1 MDPEEAL
8 VGEQVDSLW
17 SFPQP
22 RILDEEVFIY
32 QIITFTVP
40 VPDIPK
46 DPVLSLVDLNTPKY
60 PSLAFL

>member
-22 RILDEEVFIY
+22 RILE
-32 QIITFTVP
+32 IITFTVP
-40 VPDIPK
+40 VQDIPK